1 MECLKGFYENY
12 DEEGR
17 LGNRHGTVEYATTMH
32 YILRYLAPGMKVLEI
47 GAATGRYSH
56 AIARMGYEVDAVELL
71 EHHVRQFRENTQPG
85 EKVTIRQGNAL
96 DLKDFEDQTYDVTL
110 LLGPMYHLFT
120 PQDQR
125 QAIAEA
131 IRVTKKGGIVFAAYC
146 NNDATIVQYVFQK
159 GKYHDP
165 KYQALIDPVTFKAS
179 SSPDEVFVLYRKE
192 EIDALMEGFP
202 VTRLHYLGTDMA
214 ANFIRQSVDEMD
226 DWLFDRFLAY
236 TLTICERP
244 DMVGATHHVLDV
256 FRVEG

>member
-1 MECLKGFYENY
+1 MEQQVMECLKGFYENY

-110 LLGPMYHLFT
+110 P
-120 PQDQR
+120 
-125 QAIAEA
+125 
-131 IRVTKKGGIVFAAYC
+131 
-146 NNDATIVQYVFQK
+146 
-159 GKYHDP
+159 
-165 KYQALIDPVTFKAS
+165 LILRS
-179 SSPDEVFVLYRKE
+179 E
-192 EIDALMEGFP
+192 
-202 VTRLHYLGTDMA
+202 
-214 ANFIRQSVDEMD
+214 
-226 DWLFDRFLAY
+226 
-236 TLTICERP
+236 
-244 DMVGATHHVLDV
+244 
-256 FRVEG
+256 